1 MLKRTKAFFKTYMVS
16 CLIIFALFAILTGLA
31 YPLFMTG
38 FAQVA
43 FKAKANGSIV
53 KQNGKSVGSELIG
66 QSFTGPTYFHGRPSA
81 AGTDGYDAT
90 ASGASNLGPTN
101 PKLTELISQRAA
113 EVRKENGLAPDAK
126 VPADL
131 VEASASGLDP
141 DISPA
146 SASLQVKRVAQARNL
161 PAAVVLELVKG
172 HVQDRQL
179 SVLGEQRVNVLELNM
194 ALDRMS
200 KQI

>member
-90 ASGASNLGPTN
+90 TSGASNLGPTN

-141 DISPA
+141 DISPE
-146 SASLQVKRVAQARNL
+146 SALLQVKRVAQKRNL
-161 PAAVVLELVKG
+161 PQAVVLELVKS
-172 HVQDRQL
+172 HIEERQL
-179 SVLGEQRVNVLELNM
+179 SVLGEPRVNVLDLNL
-194 ALDRMS
+194 ALDRIS
-200 KQI
+200 R

>member
-1 MLKRTKAFFKTYMVS
+1 MLRKTKGFLKDYGTS
-16 CLIIFALFAILTGLA
+16 CLIIFAVFAVLTGLA

-43 FKAKANGSIV
+43 FNNKANGSIV
-53 KQNGKSVGSELIG
+53 KQDGKSVGSELIG
-66 QSFTGPTYFHGRPSA
+66 QSFTGPSYFHGRPSA
-81 AGTDGYDAT
+81 AGTNGYDAT

-113 EVRKENGLAPDAK
+113 QVRKENGLAPDAK

-146 SASLQVKRVAQARNL
+146 SALLQVKRVALARNL
-161 PAAVVLELVKG
+161 PESVVLELVKS

-179 SVLGEQRVNVLELNM
+179 SVLGEKRVNVLELNL

-200 KQI
+200 K

>member
-90 ASGASNLGPTN
+90 TSGASNLGPTN

-113 EVRKENGLAPDAK
+113 EVRKENGLAPDTK

-141 DISPA
+141 DIIDICISNA
-146 SASLQVKRVAQARNL
+146 T
-161 PAAVVLELVKG
+161 
-172 HVQDRQL
+172 
-179 SVLGEQRVNVLELNM
+179 
-194 ALDRMS
+194 
-200 KQI
+200 

>member
-1 MLKRTKAFFKTYMVS
+1 MLAKTKKFLKTYMVS
-16 CLIIFALFAILTGLA
+16 CLIIFALFAVLTGLV

-43 FKAKANGSIV
+43 FKAKADGSIV
-53 KQNGKSVGSELIG
+53 KQDGKAVGSTLIG
-66 QSFTGPTYFHGRPSA
+66 QEFTGPTYFHGRPSA
-81 AGTDGYDAT
+81 AGENGYDAT
-90 ASGASNLGPTN
+90 ASGGSNLGPTN
-101 PKLTELISQRAA
+101 PKLTQLISQRAA
-113 EVRKENGLAPDAK
+113 RVRQENGLAPDAK

-146 SASLQVKRVAQARNL
+146 SALLQVKRVAGARNL
-161 PAAVVLELVKG
+161 PVAVVLELVKG
-172 HVQDRQL
+172 HVQERQL

>member
-1 MLKRTKAFFKTYMVS
+1 MLRRIKSFFRNYGAT
-16 CLIIFALFAILTGLA
+16 CLVIFAVFAVLTGLA

-43 FKAKANGSIV
+43 FKSKANGSIV
-53 KQNGKSVGSELIG
+53 NQDGEAVGSTLIG
-66 QSFTGPTYFHGRPSA
+66 QSFTGPNYFHGRPSA

-90 ASGASNLGPTN
+90 ASGGSNLGPTN
-101 PKLTELISQRAA
+101 PKLTELISQRAD

-141 DISPA
+141 DISPQ
-146 SASLQVKRVAQARNL
+146 SATLQVKRVAGARNL
-161 PAAVVLELVKG
+161 PEAVVLELVKS
-172 HVQDRQL
+172 HVQGRQL
-179 SVLGEQRVNVLELNM
+179 SVLGEQRVNVLELNL

>member
-90 ASGASNLGPTN
+90 TSGASNLGPTN

-113 EVRKENGLAPDAK
+113 EVRKENGLAPDTK

-141 DISPA
+141 DISPE
-146 SASLQVKRVAQARNL
+146 SALLQVKRVAQGRNL
-161 PAAVVLELVKG
+161 PQAVVLELVKS
-172 HVQDRQL
+172 HIEERQL
-179 SVLGEQRVNVLELNM
+179 SVLGEPRVNVLDLNM

-200 KQI
+200 K

>member
-1 MLKRTKAFFKTYMVS
+1 MLNGVKGFFKTYMIK
-16 CLIIFALFAILTGLA
+16 CLIIFAVFAVLTGLA
-31 YPLFMTG
+31 YPLVMTG
-38 FAQVA
+38 FDQVA
-43 FKAKANGSIV
+43 FKDKANGSII
-53 KQNGKSVGSELIG
+53 KQDGKAVGSELIG
-66 QSFTGPTYFHGRPSA
+66 QSFAGPYYFHGRPSA

-101 PKLTELISQRAA
+101 PKLTNLISQRAMQ
-113 EVRKENGLAPDAK
+113 VRQENGLAPDAK

-146 SASLQVKRVAQARNL
+146 SALLQVKRVAQARSL
-161 PAAVVLELVKG
+161 PQAVVLELVKS

-179 SVLGEQRVNVLELNM
+179 SVLGEPTVNVLELNL
-194 ALDRMS
+194 ALDRIS
-200 KQI
+200 K